1 MAVVALLHPGA
12 MGARVGGEL
21 VAAGHEVRWLPA
33 GRSDATAARAGL
45 EGLTAS
51 TDPSALV
58 AGADVVLSLLPP
70 QAAVEVATV
79 VAGTGFTGTYVDAN
93 PVSPGTLATVQR
105 LVEAAGATLVDAGVV
120 GPPPRD
126 ENRTHLYLAGEPG
139 RVAQVE
145 TLVAGTRVAAV
156 VVGPRVGQASAA
168 KQAYALHNK
177 GRMVL
182 SALAGALAEAN
193 GVAHVL
199 AGEAD
204 RPGAELLGELGELRE
219 GLAEVGWRWGPEL
232 DELALALEAAG
243 LDPAAVR
250 GLAAELRR
258 GAG

>member
-1 MAVVALLHPGA
+1 LAVVALLHPGA

-21 VAAGHEVRWLPA
+21 VAAGHQVRWLPA

-51 TDPSALV
+51 TDPAALV

-70 QAAVEVATV
+70 QAAVEVAAV

-105 LVEAAGATLVDAGVV
+105 VVEAAGATLVDAGVV

-126 ENRTHLYLAGEPG
+126 ESRTHLYLAGEPD

-232 DELALALEAAG
+232 DELALAVEAAG

-258 GAG
+258 EAR

>member
-1 MAVVALLHPGA
+1 

-21 VAAGHEVRWLPA
+21 VAAGHEVHWLPA

-51 TDPSALV
+51 TDATALV

-79 VAGTGFTGTYVDAN
+79 VAGTGFSGTYVDAN

-126 ENRTHLYLAGEPG
+126 ENRTHLYLAGESD
-139 RVAQVE
+139 RVAEVE
-145 TLVAGTRVAAV
+145 ALVAGTQVSAV
-156 VVGPRVGQASAA
+156 VVGERVGQASAA
-168 KQAYALHNK
+168 KQAYALYNK

-182 SALAGALAEAN
+182 AGLADGLAAAHGVRHVLEAEAQ
-193 GVAHVL
+193 
-199 AGEAD
+199 
-204 RPGAELLGELGELRE
+204 RPGAELLGELDEVRD
-219 GLAEVGWRWGPEL
+219 GLAEVGWRWGPEM
-232 DELALALEAAG
+232 DELALSLAAAG
-243 LDPAAVR
+243 LDPTAVQ

-258 GAG
+258 VAR